1 MIPSTPR
8 QDASGSMRSLLLGAA
23 LLVLAFL
30 ANTAQSAFGKALG
43 SGMGPVQFT
52 WLTFVIALALILP
65 WVLWRGGRDLR
76 TSVPLLHLLRSCT
89 GLTGFFLFIT
99 AARLV
104 NLVNANVLLN
114 TTPLFIPLLGLL
126 VLGQQVPRA
135 LWGCLGIGFA
145 GMVIVVQ
152 PNASLL
158 TRPGDLLGLAAG
170 LLCAVEFLAVKRLD
184 RTEAPLT
191 QMIYF
196 LLIGSAGSTVAILG
210 PLRPEGPS
218 SALLGGLDTSQ
229 WLTVLASGVCL
240 ACFQFLLIKAYTY
253 AEPGA
258 IGAFQY
264 SSVVF
269 AGLIG
274 WIWFAEKPTLAVW
287 VGTALITLGGV
298 LSIVLQRPGGTET
311 AAPSGAAG
319 MATAADT
326 SSTPSA

>member
-1 MIPSTPR
+1 MAETTMGSLMLG
-8 QDASGSMRSLLLGAA
+8 SG

-43 SGMGPVQFT
+43 SGMGAMQFT
-52 WLTFVIALALILP
+52 WLTFVIALGLILP
-65 WVLWRGGRDLR
+65 WLLLRGGRDLR
-76 TSVPLLHLLRSCT
+76 TTVLHLHVLRSCT
-89 GLTGFFLFIT
+89 GLAGFFLFIT

-114 TTPLFIPLLGLL
+114 TTPLFIPLLALL

-135 LWGCLGIGFA
+135 LWGCLAIGFA

-184 RTEAPLT
+184 RSESPLT
-191 QMIYF
+191 QMAYF
-196 LLIGSAGSTVAILG
+196 LIIGSIGATLAVLG
-210 PLRPEGPS
+210 PLRPPGVGA
-218 SALLGGLDTSQ
+218 ALLSGIDPAQ
-229 WLTVLASGVCL
+229 WATVVASGACL

-274 WIWFAEKPTLAVW
+274 WIWFAEQPTPPVW
-287 VGTALITLGGV
+287 FGTALITLGGV
-298 LSIVLQRPGGTET
+298 LSIVLQRPAVSVHPAAGTE
-311 AAPSGAAG
+311 S
-319 MATAADT
+319 
-326 SSTPSA
+326 

>member
-1 MIPSTPR
+1 M
-8 QDASGSMRSLLLGAA
+8 GSLVLGAS

-43 SGMGPVQFT
+43 SGMDAVQFT
-52 WLTFVIALALILP
+52 WLTFVIALGLILP
-65 WVLWRGGRDLR
+65 WLLLRGGRDLR
-76 TSVPLLHLLRSCT
+76 TRVLHLHLLRSGT
-89 GLTGFFLFIT
+89 GLAGFFLFIT

-184 RTEAPLT
+184 RSESPLT
-191 QMIYF
+191 QMVYF
-196 LLIGSAGSTVAILG
+196 LLIGSLGSTLAVLA
-210 PLRPEGPS
+210 PLWAAANGGTP
-218 SALLGGLDTSQ
+218 LLDIDPAQ
-229 WLTVLASGVCL
+229 WWTVLASGVCL

-274 WIWFAEKPTLAVW
+274 WIWFAEQPTPPVW
-287 VGTALITLGGV
+287 IGTALITLGGV
-298 LSIVLQRPGGTET
+298 LSIVLQRP
-311 AAPSGAAG
+311 AAA
-319 MATAADT
+319 
-326 SSTPSA
+326 SAVPVEGSP